1 MNESALAVM
10 DSGEANKRILSKD
23 EYRADFRR
31 VEAASLKRKTSLSSG
46 EGKRVFAR
54 CFYTFQAGMYFVST
68 LGRTKL
74 PRESVEQIEQAV
86 RAKLEVAAKEVDK
99 LIDGAEGLLK
109 QNSIECIATYDTV
122 PLEIEIGI
130 TSALGRRYFELIHK
144 LDQAMPLI
152 QTLEIEEVITEK
164 AAEHQRSNC
173 KRIVL
178 SLAST
183 VRNFSAGVR
192 RRMNEADAKKAE
204 GDERPQ
210 ARASS
215 DQPPDAPPGDGA
227 ACANGHEVV
236 TEVPGDFDA
245 VLAPTGAAAAAE
257 SVRGEAASAP

>member
-1 MNESALAVM
+1 MSESTLAVM
-10 DSGEANKRILSKD
+10 DSGEANRRILSKD

-31 VEAASLKRKTSLSSG
+31 VEAASLKRRTSLASG
-46 EGKRVFAR
+46 EGKRIFAR

-74 PRESVEQIEQAV
+74 PRESIEQIEQAV

-99 LIDGAEGLLK
+99 VIDSAELLLK
-109 QNSIECIATYDTV
+109 QNSIEVIATYDTV

-152 QTLEIEEVITEK
+152 QTLEIEEVINEK

-178 SLAST
+178 SLSST
-183 VRNFSAGVR
+183 VRNFSSGVR
-192 RRMNEADAKKAE
+192 RRMNEEDAKRADGGDRSPTRVSSE
-204 GDERPQ
+204 GV
-210 ARASS
+210 AS
-215 DQPPDAPPGDGA
+215 DPPAYSDGA
-227 ACANGHEVV
+227 EK
-236 TEVPGDFDA
+236 PGIELSPAEPAPAPDTVSDTSAQA
-245 VLAPTGAAAAAE
+245 VGA
-257 SVRGEAASAP
+257 G

>member
-10 DSGEANKRILSKD
+10 DSGEANRRILAKD

-31 VEAASLKRKTSLSSG
+31 VEAASLKRKTSLASG
-46 EGKRVFAR
+46 EGKRIFAR

-74 PRESVEQIEQAV
+74 PRESIEQIEQAV
-86 RAKLEVAAKEVDK
+86 RVKLEVATKEIDK
-99 LIDGAEGLLK
+99 VIDGAELLLK
-109 QNSIECIATYDTV
+109 QNSIETIATYDTV

-144 LDQAMPLI
+144 LDQAMPLV
-152 QTLEIEEVITEK
+152 QTLEIEEIISEK
-164 AAEHQRSNC
+164 QAEHQRSNA

-183 VRNFSAGVR
+183 VRNFSSGVR

-204 GDERPQ
+204 GDERPA
-210 ARASS
+210 ARPA
-215 DQPPDAPPGDGA
+215 DDAPLTEA
-227 ACANGHEVV
+227 AGGTNGHDIAVDSSV
-236 TEVPGDFDA
+236 DQDAQVIVPAQLGA
-245 VLAPTGAAAAAE
+245 VDGVHVEQTT
-257 SVRGEAASAP
+257 VQ

>member
-1 MNESALAVM
+1 MSESALAVM
-10 DSGEANKRILSKD
+10 DSGEANRRILSKD

-31 VEAASLKRKTSLSSG
+31 VEAASLKRKTSLASG
-46 EGKRVFAR
+46 EGKRIFAR

-74 PRESVEQIEQAV
+74 PRESIEQIELAV
-86 RAKLEVAAKEVDK
+86 RTKLEAAAKEVDK
-99 LIDGAEGLLK
+99 VIDGAELLLK
-109 QNSIECIATYDTV
+109 QNSIEAIATYDTV
-122 PLEIEIGI
+122 PLDIEIGI

-183 VRNFSAGVR
+183 VRNFSSGVR
-192 RRMNEADAKKAE
+192 RRMNEADAKKLD
-204 GDERPQ
+204 GDERATGRHDPVNEAPGTDGLNGGGQ
-210 ARASS
+210 ADGTVPASTVTGGES
-215 DQPPDAPPGDGA
+215 LA
-227 ACANGHEVV
+227 EV
-236 TEVPGDFDA
+236 EA
-245 VLAPTGAAAAAE
+245 
-257 SVRGEAASAP
+257 EAATPGESTAAT

>member
-1 MNESALAVM
+1 MSESALAVM
-10 DSGEANKRILSKD
+10 DSGEANRRILSKD

-31 VEAASLKRKTSLSSG
+31 VEAASLKRKTSLASG
-46 EGKRVFAR
+46 EGKRIFAR

-74 PRESVEQIEQAV
+74 PRESIEQIELAV
-86 RAKLEVAAKEVDK
+86 RTKLEAAAKEVDK
-99 LIDGAEGLLK
+99 VIDGAELLLK
-109 QNSIECIATYDTV
+109 QNSIEAIATYDTV
-122 PLEIEIGI
+122 PLDIEIGI

-183 VRNFSAGVR
+183 VRNFSSGVR
-192 RRMNEADAKKAE
+192 HRMNEEDAKKADG
-204 GDERPQ
+204 GDRGQTRSSPDGEATDPTAGSHDDVEPRIEPS
-210 ARASS
+210 ASNPDPASS
-215 DQPPDAPPGDGA
+215 APVTETVSGVPAAEAAGA
-227 ACANGHEVV
+227 A
-236 TEVPGDFDA
+236 
-245 VLAPTGAAAAAE
+245 
-257 SVRGEAASAP
+257 